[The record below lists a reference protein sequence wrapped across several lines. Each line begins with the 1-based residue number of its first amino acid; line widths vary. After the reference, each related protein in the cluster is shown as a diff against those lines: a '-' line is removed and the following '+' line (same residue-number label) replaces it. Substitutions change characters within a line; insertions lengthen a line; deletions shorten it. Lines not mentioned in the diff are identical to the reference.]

1 MVAWQPAGMGD
12 VVDVEIRFY
21 HASTHL
27 DRGLE
32 GQHDGMYCEHYD
44 IRYRKVK
51 KDAEIPRMH
60 ETAIR

>member
-1 MVAWQPAGMGD
+1 MGD
-12 VVDVEIRFY
+12 VVDVENRFY